1 MASALTAF
9 ALGFYAHRK
18 YGGAEI
24 ELHKQTWVEVFACL
38 AYVGIIFTFFKI
50 QFYTA
55 EAIAHVTIYTIAVKS
70 PSYAGCPSL
79 PYVSQVLSG

>member
-18 YGGAEI
+18 YGKAEI

-38 AYVGIIFTFFKI
+38 AYVGIIFTFF
-50 QFYTA
+50 
-55 EAIAHVTIYTIAVKS
+55 
-70 PSYAGCPSL
+70 
-79 PYVSQVLSG
+79 